1 MKIKGKFNI
10 KVGTKQQR
18 EIAEKVIRWCFENK
32 VVIRHGIDIDLKI
45 CKYVTHQCWGTCIE
59 HGTDNWPLVTW
70 FNITVANDQT
80 IRDFVATL
88 IHELIHVN
96 QYITGEWE
104 GDGEK
109 ECEEKQFVIADE
121 IWENGVL

>member
-10 KVGTKQQR
+10 KGGTKQQR

-32 VVIRHGIDIDLKI
+32 VVIRHGIDIDVKI
-45 CKYVTHQCWGTCIE
+45 CKYVTHQCWGSVVESDDEI
-59 HGTDNWPLVTW
+59 
-70 FNITVANDQT
+70 IANNQS
-80 IRDFVATL
+80 IRDFVAT
-88 IHELIHVN
+88 IAHEMVHIN

-109 ECEEKQFVIADE
+109 EAEDNQYVIADKVWQE
-121 IWENGVL
+121 GIV

>member
-10 KVGTKQQR
+10 KGGTKQQR

-32 VVIRHGIDIDLKI
+32 VVIRHGIDIDVKI
-45 CKYVTHQCWGTCIE
+45 CKYVTHQCWGSVVDSGGE
-59 HGTDNWPLVTW
+59 
-70 FNITVANDQT
+70 ITSMTMFDMTIANNQS
-80 IRDFVATL
+80 IRDFVAT
-88 IHELIHVN
+88 IAHEMVHIN

-109 ECEEKQFVIADE
+109 ECEDKQYDIADK
-121 IWENGVL
+121 IWKDGII